1 MRAELQLESRAPRSV
16 PPALRAVLV
25 LFFLYLFLAG
35 IAFLEAGIASLGEGF
50 QAGLLQSVSHPL
62 SGLCAGVLATVL
74 VQSSSVTTATIVGM
88 VGAGTLPLA
97 LAVPMIMG
105 ANVGTTV
112 TSTIASLG
120 SIRRA
125 GEFRKAFAAASVH
138 DFFNLMGV
146 AILLPIEL
154 ATGVLQSTATL
165 LSDLSG
171 VGT

>member
-1 MRAELQLESRAPRSV
+1 
-16 PPALRAVLV
+16 
-25 LFFLYLFLAG
+25 
-35 IAFLEAGIASLGEGF
+35 
-50 QAGLLQSVSHPL
+50 
-62 SGLCAGVLATVL
+62 
-74 VQSSSVTTATIVGM
+74 

-125 GEFRKAFAAASVH
+125 GELRKAFAAASVH

-165 LSDLSG
+165 LSDLLRGRDVGAAAAPSSSALREMVRVPVDAVLG
-171 VGT
+171 VVPAGPVVPVVMLAVGLFLIFVALTMITRNM